1 MAHVLLSLAC
11 LATRRLPSLALIWVG
26 DLLFSSGLVALA
38 VLLGTEF
45 TATCD
50 AGEGPFGFEGP
61 VEWRG
66 DVCKKL
72 SMAWV
77 LGMAGSG
84 LFAVSGVTAG
94 VVYCNQQQNG
104 GAGVGDIERGWAVEG
119 WRLEGLGEGI
129 RQPVDAWAQQVSDA
143 ASGFDDGGYD
153 HQMPGTGPS
162 RGGLDDSFQGTG
174 RPSLR
179 QEPSAQR
186 TSISS
191 TLSRTFEYDDTRGKG
206 PIAAAQQSA
215 RPNSFTS

>member
-11 LATRRLPSLALIWVG
+11 LATRRLPSLALVLIV
-26 DLLFSSGLVALA
+26 DLLFSAGLVALA
-38 VLLGTEF
+38 VFIGVEVTG
-45 TATCD
+45 TCD
-50 AGEGPFGFEGP
+50 VGEGPFGLDGL
-61 VEWRG
+61 VEQRD

-77 LGMAGSG
+77 LGMAGAG
-84 LFAVSGVTAG
+84 LFVISGVTAG
-94 VVYCNQQQNG
+94 VVHFNQRENG
-104 GAGVGDIERGWAVEG
+104 QVGGVERGWSVEG

-129 RQPVDAWAQQVSDA
+129 RYPVDAWAQQVSDA

-162 RGGLDDSFQGTG
+162 RGGLDDIVQRNG
-174 RPSLR
+174 RPQLR

-191 TLSRTFEYDDTRGKG
+191 TLSRTFEYDETRGRG

-215 RPNSFTS
+215 QPNSFTS